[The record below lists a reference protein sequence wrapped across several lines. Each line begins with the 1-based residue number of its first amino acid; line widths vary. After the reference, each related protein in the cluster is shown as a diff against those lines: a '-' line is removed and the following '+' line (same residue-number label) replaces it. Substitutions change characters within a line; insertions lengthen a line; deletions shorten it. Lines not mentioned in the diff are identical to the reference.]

1 MTVCVA
7 AKTGRNMIVGAS
19 DRMLTAG
26 DIEYEPESAKHF
38 AITNSIVLMFSG
50 DAALHK
56 EVAAMVYTD
65 THALIAR
72 NPDHWVEVRRV
83 ADLYVECR
91 NELKRK
97 ASEAAILAPLG
108 LTHDMF
114 LDEQANMAPTLVRQI
129 AEDLINFPMP
139 VVNCLVVGVDEG
151 GAHIYKIDA
160 KRITYQNAVAFAAI
174 GIGHWHAESEMMT
187 GGHNEG
193 RSVAETVSLVHR
205 AKKRAE
211 TAPGV
216 GRATDMFMIN
226 GLGGYNTFRSG
237 VPEKLDELY
246 ARLSE
251 EERAARQKIHGEL
264 DAYVAS
270 LTSGPAPEQESA
282 PVAEEPSKPVE
293 ERTGALP
300 FKPKSARKRTNET
313 PGNDG
318 A

>member
-1 MTVCVA
+1 
-7 AKTGRNMIVGAS
+7 MIVGAS

-26 DIEYEPESAKHF
+26 DIEYEPESPKHF

-50 DAALHK
+50 DAALHR
-56 EVAAMVYTD
+56 EVAAMVYAD
-65 THALIAR
+65 THALIDR

-83 ADLYVECR
+83 ADMYVACR

-139 VVNCLVVGVDEG
+139 RSSCIVTGVDES
-151 GAHIYKIDA
+151 GAHIYTIDA
-160 KRITYQNAVAFAAI
+160 NRITYQNAVAFAAI

-187 GGHNEG
+187 GGHNDG
-193 RSVAETVSLVHR
+193 RGVAETVSLVHR

-237 VPEKLDELY
+237 IPEKLDELY
-246 ARLSE
+246 ERLAE
-251 EERAARQKIHGEL
+251 EEKAARQKIHGEL

-270 LTSGPAPEQESA
+270 LRSEPAPEQESA
-282 PVAEEPSKPVE
+282 PVAEEPAKSAE
-293 ERTGALP
+293 ERTGTLP
-300 FKPKSARKRTNET
+300 FKNKPPRKRTNET
-313 PGNDG
+313 PGNNG
-318 A
+318 S